1 MSATRLPIRPSSAA
15 ISTATTVPIFPITR
29 TTASWSCAP
38 GKPGA
43 DTVLDGLII
52 ERGNADGPM
61 NQYDRGGGM
70 YNWLGGPTLRNCTFR
85 LNASTY
91 GGAVYNDASD
101 ATFHNCTFEDNQ
113 AVIGGGVLLCTY
125 NSTTTIGAVPLRAQ
139 SGHQR
144 RRRRACTASTPRST
158 SDQCNLD
165 RERSNER
172 RRIVRGQRHARAD
185 CLQQFHVE
193 RRHGGLV

>member
-1 MSATRLPIRPSSAA
+1 
-15 ISTATTVPIFPITR
+15 
-29 TTASWSCAP
+29 
-38 GKPGA
+38 
-43 DTVLDGLII
+43 VLDGLII

-113 AVIGGGVLLCTY
+113 AVIGGGVLLYTY
-125 NSTTTIGAVPLRAQ
+125 NSTTTIGAVPFRAQ

-144 RRRRACTASTPRST
+144 RRRRACMASIPRSI

-165 RERSNER
+165 RERGSER
-172 RRIVRGQRHARAD
+172 RRILRCKRHAR
-185 CLQQFHVE
+185 
-193 RRHGGLV
+193 GGLRAAFSCRIPARRSRLNLAGQLRLRQLRRSNPIPAEIQLPCN